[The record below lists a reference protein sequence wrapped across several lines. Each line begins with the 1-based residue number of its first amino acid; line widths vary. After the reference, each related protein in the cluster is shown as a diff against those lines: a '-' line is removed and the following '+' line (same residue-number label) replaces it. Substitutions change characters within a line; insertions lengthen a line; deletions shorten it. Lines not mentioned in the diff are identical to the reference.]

1 MIEQMIVTSSSDDL
15 GDKMKT
21 ALQVQMTTSRLTCW
35 PTEAGTGQAGKRAC
49 GGESSSSNFK
59 VASFY
64 GHPSLSLILQ

>member
-35 PTEAGTGQAGKRAC
+35 PTEAGTGQTGKRAF
-49 GGESSSSNFK
+49 GGGSSSSNFK
-59 VASFY
+59 VASIS
-64 GHPSLSLILQ
+64 GHQSLTV